1 MPPELSGLKNLAE
14 GLFARCRRDPGAPIS
29 WTRRDGHFR
38 PVTAAEFGTR
48 VRRLAAGLARL
59 GIHAGDRVLV
69 MAPNSLEWALLDFA
83 ILTIGAITVPLYPSL
98 GQGEIRY
105 VVEDSGV
112 TAIFL
117 EGATEY
123 CRLPEGGWDIGHG
136 PILLRNTDGLP
147 DSGLRSWTELEQAEP
162 EMPEEALAERLAGIG
177 RTDLA
182 SIVYTSGTTGWPKGV
197 MLSHGNILSNIEGFL
212 PLVPLRTGQRLLSVL
227 PLSHIFERGTGHFGA
242 YLLGLEVAYAE
253 RPDTVLRDMAAAR
266 PDIVIAVPR
275 ILQLLYGRV
284 RRNLEDH
291 HGWMGRFL
299 REGLLGTPAA
309 RTGPWQQ
316 QIARSL
322 VARRLRKKMGGRIRY
337 LVSGGAPLDP
347 QICQFFL
354 DLGLPV
360 VEGYGMTEASPVI
373 SANPLEAIRP
383 GTVGRFLP
391 NLEGR
396 IAGDGEILVRGPS
409 VMQGYWNNGSATRE
423 ALKDGWLHTG
433 DVGEVDAE
441 GYLRITDRKKDMI
454 VNAAGENIAPQKIE
468 MRLMAHPL
476 ISQAV
481 VFGDRLP
488 YLVALVYP
496 HPEVAA
502 ERMGLHPDPQTLQR
516 LVRSAVDEALA
527 GLPSFEQVRRF
538 ALLPEPLSEKTGTLT
553 PTLKIRRRQVGEQY
567 AALLAGL
574 EGKPEPPGT
583 APDGS

>member
-1 MPPELSGLKNLAE
+1 MPAALAGLGNLAE
-14 GLFARCRRDPGAPIS
+14 GLFARCHRDPAGSMA
-29 WTRRDGHFR
+29 WTRQEGRFQ
-38 PVTAAEFGTR
+38 PASAAEFGVR
-48 VRRLAAGLARL
+48 VRRLAAGLAGL
-59 GIHAGDRVLV
+59 GIRAGDRVLL

-98 GQGEIRY
+98 GQQELRY
-105 VVEDSGV
+105 VLEDSGA

-117 EGATEY
+117 ESAMEY
-123 CRLPEGGWDIGHG
+123 RRLPESGWGASRKR
-136 PILLRNTDGLP
+136 ILLRNTDGLA
-147 DSGLRSWTELEQAEP
+147 DSGLRSWAELEHSGP
-162 EMPEEALAERLAGIG
+162 EMPEDVLAEHLAGTG

-212 PLVPLRTGQRLLSVL
+212 PLIPLRAGQRLLSVL

-253 RPDTVLRDMAAAR
+253 RPDTVLRDMAGAR
-266 PDIVIAVPR
+266 PDIVITVPR

-284 RRNLEDH
+284 RRNLADH
-291 HGWMGRFL
+291 RGWMGHFL
-299 REGLLGTPAA
+299 RQELLGTTAV
-309 RTGPWQQ
+309 RRGRWRHR
-316 QIARSL
+316 IACHL
-322 VARRLRKKMGGRIRY
+322 VARSLRKKMGGRIRY
-337 LVSGGAPLDP
+337 MVSGGAPLDP

-383 GTVGRFLP
+383 GSVGRFLP

-396 IAGDGEILVRGPS
+396 IASDGEILVRGPS
-409 VMQGYWNNGSATRE
+409 VMQGYWDNASATRE
-423 ALKDGWLHTG
+423 ALEDGWLHTG
-433 DVGEVDAE
+433 DVGEIDTE
-441 GYLRITDRKKDMI
+441 GYLWITDRKKDLI
-454 VNAAGENIAPQKIE
+454 VNAAGENVAPQKIE

-488 YLVALVYP
+488 YLVALLYP
-496 HPEVAA
+496 HPELVD
-502 ERMGLHPDPQTLQR
+502 ERLGPHADPQALQR
-516 LVRSAVDEALA
+516 LVGNAVDEALA

-538 ALLPEPLSEKTGTLT
+538 ALLPEPLSETAGTLT
-553 PTLKIRRRQVGEQY
+553 PTLKIRRRRVGEQY
-567 AALLAGL
+567 ADLLAGL
-574 EGKPEPPGT
+574 AGKPELPAALPE
-583 APDGS
+583 